1 MSSISQLNILKTVLQ
16 SKSFSEDGFDFKFSS
31 IKISSFG
38 PDNYSMYLNVDFI
51 VPENTSWSWILLSSY
66 VWETIEFYSQ
76 LTSTKL
82 WNDNFR
88 VNTEID
94 NLSVN
99 GKIINSR
106 SYYLNKEDKTKLN
119 EIVRTPIKIEKKF
132 KEFSFKA
139 SLEFVGYD
147 ISFDEN
153 VYMNVNYIIPEII
166 LNLNETNKII
176 KFKSLPE
183 KIINTINFYFNEDTN
198 YIEDKIRLPMEDV
211 VAGQVFNDSFGLNNR
226 SDSYLNLYINII
238 NICGKDVKWISAD
251 IREVIDYFEN
261 IINKEENKLSESFYN
276 FRQ

>member
-119 EIVRTPIKIEKKF
+119 EIVKSPIKIEKKF
-132 KEFSFKA
+132 NKFSFNA
-139 SLEFVGYD
+139 NLEFVSYD

-183 KIINTINFYFNEDTN
+183 KIINIINFYFNEDTN

-226 SDSYLNLYINII
+226 SDSYLNLYTNII
-238 NICGKDVKWISAD
+238 NICGKDVKWISGD
-251 IREVIDYFEN
+251 IREVVDYFEN
-261 IINKEENKLSESFYN
+261 IINKEETKLSESFYN
-276 FRQ
+276 FR